1 MVWNPRHSLD
11 LLEMRAS
18 IYGRNMFRPL
28 LTLATLVTLGAS
40 GCQSGGATDVRG
52 MYSKTQQIVGG
63 SDVLD
68 GEFEQVILLN
78 TGCTGVLLDEEHFIT
93 AAHCIADPPVTNLFR
108 CGDVTL
114 VVNDASTACSPAMEE
129 DGSSGVADTP

>member
-68 GEFEQVILLN
+68 GEFEQVILLYRLH
-78 TGCTGVLLDEEHFIT
+78 GCT
-93 AAHCIADPPVTNLFR
+93 P
-108 CGDVTL
+108 
-114 VVNDASTACSPAMEE
+114 
-129 DGSSGVADTP
+129 